1 MHVTENNKETLS
13 EMLGKQ
19 LIIFNDK
26 CKLSKDSIDRDVQ
39 FFIIIFII
47 DDMINCD

>member
-1 MHVTENNKETLS
+1 MHVTENNKEILS

-26 CKLSKDSIDRDVQ
+26 CKLSRDVQ